1 MTLAISVTRFG
12 EISPLLAKCQK
23 SLANFRVNLI
33 FGIVLNLLWINFRG
47 TKQIFIAENGK
58 ILKNNLD
65 IWSHW

>member
-33 FGIVLNLLWINFRG
+33 FGIVLNLLWLNFRG
-47 TKQIFIAENGK
+47 TKQIFEVQSKFSLQKMAK
-58 ILKNNLD
+58 A
-65 IWSHW
+65 